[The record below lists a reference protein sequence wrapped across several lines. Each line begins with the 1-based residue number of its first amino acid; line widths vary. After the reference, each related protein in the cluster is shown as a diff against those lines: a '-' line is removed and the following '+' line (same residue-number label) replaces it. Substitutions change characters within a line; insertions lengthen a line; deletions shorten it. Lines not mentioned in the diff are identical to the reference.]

1 MAFAIT
7 PEEIE
12 HMKNYLKEHPIDPQ
26 YDEPERYIVLDGNTP
41 RSQLAARG

>member
-12 HMKNYLKEHPIDPQ
+12 HMKNYLKEHPIDQQ
-26 YDEPERYIVLDGNTP
+26 YDETEG
-41 RSQLAARG
+41 